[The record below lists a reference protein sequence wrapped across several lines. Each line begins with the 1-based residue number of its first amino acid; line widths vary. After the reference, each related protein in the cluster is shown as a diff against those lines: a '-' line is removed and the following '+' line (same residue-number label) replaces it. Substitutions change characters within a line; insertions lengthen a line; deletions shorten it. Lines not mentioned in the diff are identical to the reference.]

1 LTLKNNDVKIKINLP
16 ARLFKVSVCLI
27 SCLLLHQ
34 ATLYA
39 QDSTAVAKEAAAPV
53 KAKPVKNTFQSIWIL
68 DNQTVMV
75 PVKGTF
81 EMDIQ
86 HRFGTVNNGYSD
98 FWGLYASSNIRIGV
112 DYAPINNLYL
122 GIGFEKYDEIWD
134 GSAKYAII
142 KQTKGASP
150 VSITYYGDLSYD
162 TRKDPT
168 HDLFAHSSDR
178 LLSFNQIII
187 ARKFSDKLSLQ
198 VAPSI
203 THQNSVA
210 GYLTK
215 NDSTGRTVF
224 EEMKHDHFAVAISG
238 RYKLGDATALLIN
251 YDQPITKHA
260 TNNPSPNLSFGF
272 EFSTSGHTF
281 QLFMGNYS
289 LLNGGANNLYNTNS
303 PFNYTQVD
311 GTRVK
316 GGKFLIG
323 FNITRLWN

>member
-1 LTLKNNDVKIKINLP
+1 MKLKINF
-16 ARLFKVSVCLI
+16 ANRLFTVSACLV
-27 SCLLLHQ
+27 SCLLLFQ
-34 ATLYA
+34 TTSYA
-39 QDSTAVAKEAAAPV
+39 QDTAAVAKETVIPA
-53 KAKPVKNTFQSIWIL
+53 KAKPVKNTFQSVWII

-75 PVKGTF
+75 PIKGTF

-86 HRFGTVNNGYSD
+86 HRFGTVDKGYSD
-98 FWGLYASSNIRIGV
+98 FWGLFASSNIRIGV
-112 DYAPINNLYL
+112 EYAPINNLYL
-122 GIGFEKYDEIWD
+122 GIGLDKFDELWD

-142 KQTKGASP
+142 KQTRGKSP

-162 TRKDPT
+162 TRSDAANG
-168 HDLFAHSSDR
+168 LFKHQSDR
-178 LLSFNQIII
+178 FISFNQLII

-203 THQNSVA
+203 THQNSVS
-210 GYLTK
+210 GYYTK
-215 NDSTGRTVF
+215 HDSTGTTIF
-224 EEMKHDHFAVAISG
+224 EQMKHDHFAVAISG
-238 RYKLGDATALLIN
+238 RYKLGDATAILIN

-260 TNNPSPNLSFGF
+260 TDNPNPNLSFGF

-289 LLNGGANNLYNTNS
+289 YLNPGKNNLFNTNS
-303 PFNYTQVD
+303 PFNYTQAD
-311 GTRVK
+311 GTKIK

>member
-1 LTLKNNDVKIKINLP
+1 VKINIKIP
-16 ARLFKVSVCLI
+16 GYLFKVGMCLV

-39 QDSTAVAKEAAAPV
+39 QDTTAKAKEAAVPV
-53 KAKPVKNTFQSIWIL
+53 TAKPVKNTFQSVWII

-81 EMDIQ
+81 EMDIN
-86 HRFGTVNNGYSD
+86 HRFGTVDKGYSD
-98 FWGLYASSNIRIGV
+98 FWGLFASSNIRIGV

-122 GIGFEKYDEIWD
+122 GIGIDKYDELWD

-142 KQTKGASP
+142 KQTKGKFP
-150 VSITYYGDLSYD
+150 VSITYYGDLSVD
-162 TRKDPT
+162 SRSDPGNA
-168 HDLFAHSSDR
+168 LFAHSSDR
-178 LLSFNQIII
+178 ILSFNQIIF
-187 ARKFSDKLSLQ
+187 ARKFSDKLSIQ

-203 THQNSVA
+203 THQNSVQ
-210 GYLTK
+210 GYYTK
-215 NDSTGRTVF
+215 NDSTGTTIF
-224 EEMKHDHFAVAISG
+224 EEMKHDNFAIALSG
-238 RYKLGDATALLIN
+238 RYKLGDATAVLIN
-251 YDQPITKHA
+251 YDQPITPHA

-289 LLNGGANNLYNTNS
+289 FLNAGKNNLFNTNS
-303 PFNYTQVD
+303 PFSYTQAD
-311 GTRVK
+311 GTRIK